1 MEKLRKEPDMEE
13 NDLKI
18 ELNKLKGIN
27 TRMKNYLDIFN
38 EEFDT
43 KVKLRDAQIPLIT
56 QMAKEFLDKNYS
68 ITDINSYLIDKKS
81 EIEDKLIPTFI
92 EEQKKLFEIWEYITN
107 EMMLDMQEQGF
118 IYGFIARTT
127 NKRRS
132 KENSLIN

>member
-1 MEKLRKEPDMEE
+1 MEE